1 MQVLRDDAYK
11 LFKRRLLAGD
21 LRPGQFVTQK
31 ELADMIGVSM
41 NPAREAIQ
49 RLQFERLLEV
59 YPKRGIQIAVADPKT
74 VNDAYD
80 FRILLETQ
88 AIRRFAERAPVERIH
103 KIVETTESLIR
114 TFASSPD
121 NEDVLLDT
129 AEGDWNFHEEIIDFL
144 DNQFISEHFRLNS
157 ARIRL
162 CQRNNGQSRQRLG
175 PALEEHLELLA
186 ACERRQVAAATKLIN
201 RHIETSRAFA
211 LGTRSA

>member
-21 LRPGQFVTQK
+21 LKPGQFVTQK

-74 VNDAYD
+74 INDAYD
-80 FRILLETQ
+80 FRVLMETQ

-103 KIVETTESLIR
+103 KMLEATESLAH

-121 NEDVLLDT
+121 SEDVLLDT

-144 DNQFISEHFRLNS
+144 GNQFISEHFRLNS

-175 PALEEHLELLA
+175 PALEEHRELLG
-186 ACERRQVAAATKLIN
+186 ACEKRQVAAAAKLIN

-211 LGTRSA
+211 LGTRSV